1 MPAPEDS
8 SLTSATEAARVLQVR
23 GAEAREVDDALV
35 VEEPLEIRISGR
47 AFSVTMRTPGQDD
60 DLVRGLLWTEGIVRL
75 KSEIGAIQYCRSADM
90 EEDEAN
96 TMNAQLVGVEVAE
109 RMWQRNLMAGSSCG
123 LCGKAT
129 IEALAAQIEP
139 VTWDT
144 PVTRTVLAGLPE
156 KLRGAQAVFE
166 RTGGLH
172 AAGVFDFAGQALA
185 ICEDIGRHNATD
197 KAIGRGLEE
206 GWIAAREPLILMVS
220 GRASFEIVQK
230 ALMARISVVAA
241 VSAASHLA
249 VELARENNI
258 LLAGF
263 VRQGSLTVYSGQERM
278 LLDQTSK

>member
-1 MPAPEDS
+1 M
-8 SLTSATEAARVLQVR
+8 LQVR

-35 VEEPLEIRISGR
+35 VEEPLEIRICGR

-60 DLVRGLLWTEGIVRL
+60 DLVRGLLLTEGIVRL

-96 TMNAQLVGVEVAE
+96 TINAQLVGVEVAE

-156 KLRGAQAVFE
+156 KLHGAQAVFE

-263 VRQGSLTVYSGQERM
+263 VRQGSLTVYSGQKRM